1 MSTLSLLLICRLRYH
16 QMQDRGCSPM
26 SPSGMD
32 DNEQEGLLGSGERAL
47 EPFQSLLL
55 AIHHPRR
62 LVLLQV
68 VRNFQR
74 WRCPV
79 IYQRLSWYFATNKSC
94 QKRLQNE
101 LWKRV
106 FHLGWFVLMHSSV
119 WAQMPQIT
127 DAFWWQ
133 AIASMQW
140 HCRGCMWHDIV
151 CLCKPAP

>member
-1 MSTLSLLLICRLRYH
+1 VSVFIIVIVFRLRYH

-74 WRCPV
+74 
-79 IYQRLSWYFATNKSC
+79 
-94 QKRLQNE
+94 
-101 LWKRV
+101 
-106 FHLGWFVLMHSSV
+106 
-119 WAQMPQIT
+119 
-127 DAFWWQ
+127 
-133 AIASMQW
+133 
-140 HCRGCMWHDIV
+140 
-151 CLCKPAP
+151 